1 MPHQLSLIVCSNLER
16 ECRALS
22 GLPEFHDIDFM
33 PLPVECDQ
41 VEARWQGL
49 AEAVDSRRKDRR
61 PVLLVGSFCLTQQ
74 AMDRPDLKE
83 ACQISQRSQ
92 CFEWIAD
99 KDVVERFLREEAL
112 ILLPG
117 WLKNWEEQ
125 ISRRWPSDRKG
136 AQAFF
141 RESAKKIVL
150 LDTGVYPKIERDLK
164 EFARFLR
171 QPYEVYFAGLGH
183 LRMSLIQAVQSW
195 RLDRERERL
204 EDRVTF
210 LHRQMSD
217 YSRIGHLLGAL
228 TKVRGEE
235 ETRQDVLEIFRSL
248 LSPRK
253 AVYHP
258 VEELSKAAAPAEDS
272 PQDRILFLN
281 ADFAWAEG
289 RTGLLLR
296 VASGRETLGVI
307 ELAGLPSPERRDHDL
322 SIALTLAKIAALA
335 FINCRIHRALDEE
348 REKSRA
354 AQAARVSAEDKGR
367 SFEGVPLG
375 LYRTTPSGQI
385 LDANADLARILGYP
399 DQDALRKVNAWDL
412 HLNQSDRENW
422 QSMLETK
429 NLVEN
434 FETQLRRRDGTIIW
448 VRDSVRA
455 VKDRRG
461 QILFY
466 EGSLEDIS
474 RRKQL
479 ERASAWNLQIKISQA
494 DVSRRLL
501 LPTTIEEMSALVLDH
516 ARRLTSSR
524 TCFVGYVEARS
535 GRLIPAAQTQDALD
549 QAADHPEACG
559 AAHEA
564 SGVWRSVIEDKKP
577 ILTNM
582 PTLDPRYTGLPKW
595 HFPVGQLLAVPALM
609 EGHLV
614 GLIVVANS
622 DNLYSE
628 RDLEAVEDMAA
639 LYAIAVDRKRKED
652 ELREMSLTDELTGL
666 NNRRGFFTLA
676 DQQLKIAN
684 RSKKMVFLLYAD
696 LDGLKTINDTFG
708 HDEGD
713 RALAET
719 GALLRDAFRES
730 DIIARIGGDEFV
742 VLTVDV
748 GDAKPESLMSRV
760 QQKFDARNADAGRKC
775 PLSISQGIACYDPE
789 APCSAQDLVNLAD
802 KRMYD
807 RKTASK
813 AGRIEAQPCPR
824 DRSSS
829 EPADGGPGGDAAPDV
844 IP

>member
-1 MPHQLSLIVCSNLER
+1 MSHQLSLIVCSNLER

-22 GLPEFHDIDFM
+22 GLPEFRDIDFA

-49 AEAVDSRRKDRR
+49 AEMVDSRRQARR
-61 PVLLVGSFCLTQQ
+61 PVLLVGSFCLTQ

-83 ACQISQRSQ
+83 VCQIAQRSQ

-99 KDVVERFLREEAL
+99 KDVVDRFLQGEAL
-112 ILLPG
+112 LLLPG
-117 WLKNWEEQ
+117 WLKNWEEHVH
-125 ISRRWPSDRKG
+125 RRWPSDKKG

-150 LDTGVYPKIERDLK
+150 LDTGVYPKIERNLK
-164 EFARFLR
+164 EFARFVR

-183 LRMSLIQAVQSW
+183 FRMSLLQAVHSW

-204 EDRVTF
+204 EDRVTA

-217 YSRIGHLLGAL
+217 YGRIGHLLGAL
-228 TKVRGEE
+228 TKVRTEE
-235 ETRQDVLEIFRSL
+235 ETREDVLEIFSSL
-248 LSPRK
+248 LSPEK
-253 AVYHP
+253 VVYHP
-258 VEELSKAAAPAEDS
+258 VQDLPKTNLAENS
-272 PQDRILFLN
+272 PRDRILSLN
-281 ADFAWAEG
+281 ADYAWTED

-296 VASGRETLGVI
+296 VASGREILGII
-307 ELAGLPSPERRDHDL
+307 ELAGLASPERRDHDL

-335 FINCRIHRALDEE
+335 FVNSRIRQALDEE
-348 REKSRA
+348 REKARA
-354 AQAARVSAEDKGR
+354 GEAARMNAQDKSR

-375 LYRTTPSGQI
+375 LYRTTASGQI

-422 QSMLETK
+422 QSMLETR

-461 QILFY
+461 QVLFY

-479 ERASAWNLQIKISQA
+479 EKASAWNMQIKISQA

-535 GRLIPAAQTQDALD
+535 GRLVPAAQTQDALD
-549 QAADHPEACG
+549 QAADHPDISE

-564 SGVWRSVIEDKKP
+564 SGFWRSVIEDKKP
-577 ILTNM
+577 VLTNM
-582 PTLDPRYTGLPKW
+582 LTLDPRYTGLPKW
-595 HFPVGQLLAVPALM
+595 HFPVGQMLAVPALM
-609 EGHLV
+609 DGHLV
-614 GLIVVANS
+614 GLIAVANS
-622 DNLYSE
+622 ENLYSE

-676 DQQLKIAN
+676 DHQLKIAN
-684 RSKKMVFLLYAD
+684 RSRKMVFLLYAD

-719 GALLRDAFRES
+719 GELLRDAFRES

-748 GDAKPESLMSRV
+748 GDAKPESLISRV
-760 QQKFDARNADAGRKC
+760 QEKFDARNAVPGRKFE
-775 PLSISQGIACYDPE
+775 LSISQGIACYDP
-789 APCSAQDLVNLAD
+789 ATPCSAQALVNLAD

-807 RKTASK
+807 RKTVSK
-813 AGRIEAQPCPR
+813 AGRTEARPFSAARP
-824 DRSSS
+824 SPNS
-829 EPADGGPGGDAAPDV
+829 ADGGSSGNPARNV